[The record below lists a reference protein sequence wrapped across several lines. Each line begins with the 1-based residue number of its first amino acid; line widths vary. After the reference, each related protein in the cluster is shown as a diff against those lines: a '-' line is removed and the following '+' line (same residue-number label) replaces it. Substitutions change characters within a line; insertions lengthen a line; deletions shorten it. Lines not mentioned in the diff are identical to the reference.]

1 MIKGVMTFLPKP
13 ERNSIWVFAHDA
25 PDQPRRYTGG
35 AGRNIAGSALVTRI
49 HVMASKGRVFA
60 LAPLPLVKE
69 CLPLLSHFGPNALR
83 RGSVVD
89 RASLKAARRKLLLF
103 S

>member
-60 LAPLPLVKE
+60 LAPLPLE
-69 CLPLLSHFGPNALR
+69 PWLC
-83 RGSVVD
+83 
-89 RASLKAARRKLLLF
+89 ASTVPIFAF
-103 S
+103 SCVSLDAQ